1 MKRDELIP
9 KAESLFMK
17 VKCGKCGNEQI
28 IFDRVSLEV
37 RCNVCDEVLAIPRG
51 GVIVGYEDVPA
62 YAGKPFGKTVRPV
75 VKEAE
80 YGEEEKVEEYEHGKT
95 GLKLLKRQFRESP
108 DKLMRELQAGED
120 KGEWRRTLRFRIL

>member
-28 IFDRVSLEV
+28 VFDRVTLEV

-51 GVIVGYEDVPA
+51 G
-62 YAGKPFGKTVRPV
+62 K
-75 VKEAE
+75 AE
-80 YGEEEKVEEYEHGKT
+80 I
-95 GLKLLKRQFRESP
+95 
-108 DKLMRELQAGED
+108 
-120 KGEWRRTLRFRIL
+120 KGESLQILG